1 MKRTMIRNT
10 YTITTK
16 NMKNVITHEEDEDG
30 HNQEHTSKITTSNMK
45 RMIMTMKMVVTKN
58 T

>member
-1 MKRTMIRNT
+1 MIRNT